1 MSQALLSA
9 QSVSVRRGERLA
21 VRDVSLAFEAGQWT
35 AIVGPNGAG
44 KSSLLS
50 VLAGL
55 RKPDGGMVTLMGRPI
70 AEWPSRERSQRIA
83 WLSQDGATDA
93 DLAVRDVV
101 RLGRLPHLGL
111 FGAPRRADEAAVD
124 DALRETEC
132 EGLAARRLSA
142 LSGGERQRVLLARA
156 LAVQSRVLLLD
167 EPTSH
172 LDAPHQVRLARSLRV
187 QARSGVAVASVLHD
201 LTLALMA
208 DRLVVMDQGRVVADG
223 QPADAALRRTLAA
236 VFDEA
241 FTIEAIGAVRWA
253 VVPRMWKDDAQR

>member
-1 MSQALLSA
+1 MMMPVLDA
-9 QSVSVRRGERLA
+9 QSLNVRRGERLA
-21 VRDVSLAFEAGQWT
+21 VRGVSLAFEAGQWT

-55 RKPDGGMVTLMGRPI
+55 RAPDSGIVTLMGRPI
-70 AEWPSRERSQRIA
+70 ADWPSRERGQRVA
-83 WLSQDGATDA
+83 WLSQDGAVDA
-93 DLAVRDVV
+93 ELAVRDVV

-132 EGLAARRLSA
+132 DGLAARRLSA

-156 LAVQSRVLLLD
+156 LAVRSRVLLLD

-172 LDAPHQVRLARSLRV
+172 LDAPHQVQLARSLRT
-187 QARSGVAVASVLHD
+187 QAQGGVAVASVLHD

-208 DRLVVMDQGRVVADG
+208 DRLVVMDQGRIVADG
-223 QPADAALRRTLAA
+223 RPADAVLRRTLAA

-241 FTIEAIGAVRWA
+241 FTIEAIGAARWA
-253 VVPRMWKDDAQR
+253 VVPRL